1 MCPIDA
7 LYARQSLDKKDS
19 ISIENQ
25 LEFCKYETRGAE
37 YETYTDKGFRG
48 KNTNRPTFEQER
60 LNELL
65 FISLIASVVLFSIF
79 PI

>member
-25 LEFCKYETRGAE
+25 LEFCKYETRGLS
-37 YETYTDKGFRG
+37 TKKRTLTKGFGG
-48 KNTNRPTFEQER
+48 KNTNRPAFARMMEDIR
-60 LNELL
+60 
-65 FISLIASVVLFSIF
+65 AGKD
-79 PI
+79 

>member
-25 LEFCKYETRGAE
+25 LEFVNIKGQGAE
-37 YETYTDKGFRG
+37 
-48 KNTNRPTFEQER
+48 
-60 LNELL
+60 
-65 FISLIASVVLFSIF
+65 VLKTCIRQG
-79 PI
+79 I

>member
-25 LEFCKYETRGAE
+25 IEFCKYETRGAE
-37 YETYTDKGFRG
+37 YETYNG
-48 KNTNRPTFEQER
+48 
-60 LNELL
+60 LS
-65 FISLIASVVLFSIF
+65 FISLTVSVVLFSIF